1 MTRQSSLDSIRKHGI
16 SLLQPV
22 QGYRFSLDA
31 LLLADFAR
39 LPVGAS
45 VADLGTGCGV
55 IPLVLA
61 RKHQDARC
69 VAFENN
75 PDMAALAQ

>member
-1 MTRQSSLDSIRKHGI
+1 MERVSDESADMLDSLRLYGLNIG
-16 SLLQPV
+16 QPA

-31 LLLADFAR
+31 LLLADFSRVPA
-39 LPVGAS
+39 GAS

-61 RKHQDARC
+61 RRDAACPFRR
-69 VAFENN
+69 V
-75 PDMAALAQ
+75 